1 MRQVRARDS
10 DVEARLAALLGL
22 PAFGGRVQLRM
33 NSKLYYIGLGLAL
46 SAVLWG
52 TMILVLMPVAYG
64 SEFGSSTITSSTTT
78 DSIATI
84 RTHVVNS
91 NSTQTQICYSSGSC
105 TVITT
110 QASASS
116 STTSD
121 YLRLGIVLSIV
132 LVAVLAA
139 IAYFRRKK

>member
-1 MRQVRARDS
+1 
-10 DVEARLAALLGL
+10 
-22 PAFGGRVQLRM
+22 M
-33 NSKLYYIGLGLAL
+33 NRLYYIGLTLAL

-52 TMILVLMPVAYG
+52 TMILVLVPVAHG
-64 SEFGSSTITSSTTT
+64 TEFGSSTITNSTSTN
-78 DSIATI
+78 SIATT

-110 QASASS
+110 QQYSS
-116 STTSD
+116 VGSNPTSTQSTRTVSD

-132 LVAVLAA
+132 LVAVLAS